1 MSLSMTH
8 VMTITIE
15 CVLRHFSCKIAFYM
29 SAISVSENTSSSS
42 DVSGGGKSSSTPQS
56 GKMSLINSE
65 KNSLKRKS
73 EGGGGGGGGGRG
85 NSGLSMNEVIKLHQD
100 EGVMHLLH
108 GLPSR

>member
-1 MSLSMTH
+1 MRITSLLT
-8 VMTITIE
+8 
-15 CVLRHFSCKIAFYM
+15 CKSSSEIAFYM

-73 EGGGGGGGGGRG
+73 EGGGGGGGRG

>member
-1 MSLSMTH
+1 MRITSLLT
-8 VMTITIE
+8 
-15 CVLRHFSCKIAFYM
+15 CKISYEIAFYM

-73 EGGGGGGGGGRG
+73 EGGGGGGGRG

>member
-1 MSLSMTH
+1 MRITSLLT
-8 VMTITIE
+8 
-15 CVLRHFSCKIAFYM
+15 CKISSEIAFYM

-73 EGGGGGGGGGRG
+73 EGGGGGGGRG